1 MEKIWQDLRYGA
13 RMLRNSPGF
22 TAIAVLT
29 LALGIG
35 ANTAIF
41 SVVNGVLLRPLP
53 YPAAGQLVRVFSV
66 WPTQP
71 HFPMAIADFKDYID
85 QNKVFANAALYAE
98 RDLDLTIK
106 ERPEHLAG
114 MGVSH
119 AYFGVLGYHPAL
131 GRDFQPSEDYKA
143 NGHVVILSDQ
153 LWRNRFG
160 SDPNIV
166 GRTIE
171 LSGEPFTV
179 IGVMPPGIQHVGG
192 DFHSLPHGDNVDL
205 WWPLPLDLRGNGCD
219 RGCHYLNMVAR
230 LKDGVTL
237 EQASADMNSI
247 AAILAKEYA
256 DSNKDGRILIVPL
269 KEEIVGRARVLLTVL
284 LGAVGFLLLI
294 ACVNVANLSLAR
306 ATARER
312 EIAVRSVLGASQM
325 RIVFQLLAESL
336 LLAFLGCLVGV
347 VLARW
352 GVDALIALSPANL
365 PRLQMVHLD
374 GRVLAFAAIV
384 TVFTAMIFGLA
395 PAAAMLR
402 TDVNRSL
409 KDGDRGATSGGGR
422 ARLRNWLAAIEIALA
437 LVLLTGAGLLL
448 RTFFN
453 LQHVNMGFQ
462 PEHVLTFH
470 TDLPDKRYP
479 KDEDSIRFYKNLA
492 ARLRS
497 LPGVQVVGVS
507 SDIPWTGYDEN
518 TSFSIEGIPDNPD
531 RRPEARY
538 HFASPDYFLAIGTP
552 LLRGRFFALTD
563 DANSQ
568 SVLLVN
574 SAFAQRY
581 FPGEDAVGK
590 RLDLWDKKGVVIIGV
605 VGDVKDTPN
614 AASAQPALYWPDWQY
629 TERQAGS
636 GRTGV
641 LRASSDLATL
651 AREVPQ
657 EVLAL
662 DKDLPVTDV
671 RPMDEIGARA
681 ISNARFTLLLV
692 GCFAGLALLL
702 AAVGVFGV
710 MAYSV
715 TQRRHEIGIRMALGA
730 QQRDVLDM
738 VVAQGAKLAAA
749 GVLVGVVA
757 ALFLTRAMKSLL
769 YGVGA
774 SDPWTFV
781 GVAVLLVGVALFA
794 CYLPARKASRVDPM
808 VALRYE

>member
-1 MEKIWQDLRYGA
+1 MGNFLQDLRYGA

-53 YPAAGQLVRVFSV
+53 YPSAGQMVRVFSV

-71 HFPMAIADFKDYID
+71 HFSMAIADFKDYTE
-85 QNKVFANAALYAE
+85 QNKVFADAALYAE

-119 AYFGVLGYHPAL
+119 AYFRVLGYHPAL
-131 GRDFQPSEDYKA
+131 GRDFQPNEDYKA

-153 LWRNRFG
+153 LWRNRFA
-160 SDPNIV
+160 SDPTIV
-166 GRTIE
+166 GRSVE

-192 DFHSLPHGDNVDL
+192 DFHSPPHGDNVDL

-230 LKDGVTL
+230 LKDGVTV

-247 AAILAKEYA
+247 AAILAKQYP

-269 KEEIVGRARVLLTVL
+269 KEEIVGRARVLLMVL

-312 EIAVRSVLGASQM
+312 EIAVRSALGASRM
-325 RIVFQLLAESL
+325 RIIFQLLTESL

-347 VLARW
+347 ILARW

-395 PAAAMLR
+395 PAAAILR
-402 TDVNRSL
+402 TDVIRSL
-409 KDGDRGATSGGGR
+409 KDGDRGATSGRGR
-422 ARLRNWLAAIEIALA
+422 AHLRNWLAAIEIGLA

-462 PEHVLTFH
+462 PAHVLTFH
-470 TDLPDKRYP
+470 ADLPGKRYP
-479 KDEDSIRFYKNLA
+479 KDEDFIRFYKDLV
-492 ARLRS
+492 ARLQS

-518 TSFSIEGIPDNPD
+518 SSFSIEGVPDNPD
-531 RRPEARY
+531 RSPEARY
-538 HFASPDYFLAIGTP
+538 HFASPDYFRAIGTP
-552 LLRGRFFALTD
+552 LLQGRFAALTD
-563 DANSQ
+563 DLKSQ
-568 SVLLVN
+568 KVILVN

-590 RLDLWDKKGVVIIGV
+590 RLNLWGHKGVIIIGV
-605 VGDVKDTPN
+605 VGDVKDTPD
-614 AASAQPALYWPDWQY
+614 AATAKPAFYWPDWQS
-629 TERQAGS
+629 TDNGERAV
-636 GRTGV
+636 V
-641 LRASSDLATL
+641 LRASSDLAIL
-651 AREVPQ
+651 AQELRQ

-662 DKDLPVTDV
+662 DKDLPITDV
-671 RPMDEIGARA
+671 KPMEEIGARA
-681 ISNARFTLLLV
+681 ISSARFTLLLV

-738 VVAQGAKLAAA
+738 VVTQGAKLAAA
-749 GVLVGVVA
+749 GVLVGMVA

-781 GVAVLLVGVALFA
+781 GVAVLLSAVALFA
-794 CYLPARKASRVDPM
+794 CYLPARRASRVDPM